1 MAITYHEDDDSR
13 VVEFTVSGKV
23 TRADYDTVIGPMQ
36 AFIDR
41 HGNVKMVEVIES
53 FEGFEA
59 SVLWPGIKF
68 DIQNLRHISHVA
80 VVSDIG
86 WISPISKA
94 AGALLSTRLR
104 TFNINELDKA
114 RDWIKAA

>member
-1 MAITYHEDDDSR
+1 MAITYAEDDDTKTF
-13 VVEFTVSGKV
+13 EIAVSGKI
-23 TRADYDTVIGPMQ
+23 TKDDYDTVIGPIQ

-41 HGNVKMVEVIES
+41 HDTVKLIEVVES
-53 FEGFEA
+53 FEWFEP

-80 VVSDIG
+80 IVSDIG

-94 AGALLSTRLR
+94 AGAIMSTKLR
-104 TFNINELDKA
+104 TFEMADLEAARAWTKA
-114 RDWIKAA
+114 V